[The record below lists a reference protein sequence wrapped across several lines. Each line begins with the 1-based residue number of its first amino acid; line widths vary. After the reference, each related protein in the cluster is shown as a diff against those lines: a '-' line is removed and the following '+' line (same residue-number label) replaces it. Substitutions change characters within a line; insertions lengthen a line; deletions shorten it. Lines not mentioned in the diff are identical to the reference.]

1 MISMGHGNAHVHA
14 DLRTDVIIVGGGLA
28 GISCALGLLG
38 SGLNVMLFEE
48 SDSPGGR
55 ARSWVDGKSG
65 DLIDLGAY
73 AIHSECINLL
83 ALLRQL
89 GTYGRIVW
97 QTDRLICLIG
107 KDRGT
112 AVDCS
117 ASALQGL
124 RAGLASVS
132 CPGLGRRFSSKAL
145 LWLALRLE
153 EDGIE
158 QLDDL
163 CAIDLLQK
171 HHIGPRAIEGPWTSI
186 CLSLLGVPPERCS
199 ACALMRVYAQ
209 LIRHRG
215 CRMGFADC
223 GLTQLYLPAA
233 LQSLGAAGTRVQL
246 RSKVVALIYQEGVA
260 RGVVLADGTRVCAS
274 HCVMTVPPL
283 ALSSLLP
290 ARCRAR
296 PPFIDAHAFESTP
309 HVGVYLWLDRKLT
322 RECFWVRARS
332 ENFLNCQFYDLSNI
346 RAGWHERSSVIA
358 GNIMCAHRA
367 ENMSDREIVDATMR
381 ELAADIPQMRGAK
394 ILHVVVNR
402 IPMAVPCPAP
412 GTERKRP
419 DVCTA
424 VPGLLLAGDWTRT
437 HLPACMDSAVRS
449 GWLAAERIWGS
460 LGRPRRLAPPA
471 RPSEGL
477 AGLLQRYAAKK
488 APAGWELAA

>member
-1 MISMGHGNAHVHA
+1 MISMGHGDTHVHA

-28 GISCALGLLG
+28 GISCALGLRG

-48 SDSPGGR
+48 SGSPGGR
-55 ARSWVDGKSG
+55 ARSWIDGKSG

-89 GTYGRIVW
+89 GTHKRIVW
-97 QTDRLICLIG
+97 QADRLIRLIG
-107 KDRGT
+107 KDRFVAGNT
-112 AVDCS
+112 AP
-117 ASALQGL
+117 ALPNLRVGLANVPRPGL
-124 RAGLASVS
+124 RRS
-132 CPGLGRRFSSKAL
+132 FSSNAL

-153 EDGIE
+153 EEGIE

-163 CAIDLLQK
+163 CAIELLRR
-171 HHIGPRAIEGPWTSI
+171 HHVGPRAIKGPWTSI

-223 GLTQLYLPAA
+223 GLAPLYLPAA
-233 LQSLGAAGTRVQL
+233 LQSLRAAGTRVQL
-246 RSKVVALIYQEGVA
+246 RSKVVALIYQGGIA
-260 RGVVLADGTRVCAS
+260 RGVVLADGTRICAS
-274 HCVMTVPPL
+274 HCIMTVPPL
-283 ALSSLLP
+283 ALSNLLP

-296 PPFIDAHAFESTP
+296 TPFIDAHAFESAP
-309 HVGVYLWLDRKLT
+309 RVCVYLWLDRKLT
-322 RECFWVRARS
+322 RKCFWVRARS

-346 RAGWHERSSVIA
+346 RAGWRERSSVIA

-367 ENMSDREIVDATMR
+367 ERMSDREIIDATTL

-394 ILHVVVNR
+394 ILHAVVNR
-402 IPMAVPCPAP
+402 IPMAVLCPAP

-419 DVCTA
+419 DAYTA

-449 GWLAAERIWGS
+449 GWLAAERVWSS
-460 LGRPRRLAPPA
+460 LGRPRSLAPPT

-477 AGLLQRYAAKK
+477 AGLVQRYAMRKTHAR
-488 APAGWELAA
+488 PELVA